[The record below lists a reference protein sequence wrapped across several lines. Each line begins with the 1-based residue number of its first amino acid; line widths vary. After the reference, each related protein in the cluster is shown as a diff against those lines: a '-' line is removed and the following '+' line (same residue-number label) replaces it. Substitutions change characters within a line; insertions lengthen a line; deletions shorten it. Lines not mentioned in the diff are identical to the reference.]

1 VFYLGYASDEVR
13 KIHLPLYDEIYVKVK
28 NRVGKILL
36 KYKKARGRNPRGIA
50 LEILDTGYQVIRD
63 KLLAYRVFGKAV
75 LGDEELRTYVST
87 VLGDEALKTLR
98 VVTYLPNRLR
108 NLWLTLRRE
117 IEYTPEQ
124 GEEINQSLRQVSRLL
139 SYVKRKRKILREAL
153 EIKKELSL
161 LPGLPGYPRVVIVGP
176 PNAGKSSLANKMSK
190 TKTKIAEY
198 PFTTKAI
205 EPGVS
210 ETIVKGLSV
219 TVLDTP
225 GLLSRPNEDRNII
238 EKRALA
244 AIKLPNTI
252 VIYVIDPFS
261 TIMSLEEQL
270 DLLGQVINLNP
281 NVVIV
286 INKTDIDKEKAMK
299 AKEEVEKRGYQSIL
313 ISALTGEGIDTLT
326 SILSTTISTM
336 LKEKGIIK

>member
-98 VVTYLPNRLR
+98 VATYLPNRLR

-117 IEYTPEQ
+117 IEYMPEQ

-139 SYVKRKRKILREAL
+139 SYVKRKRKILQEAL

-161 LPGLPGYPRVVIVGP
+161 LPRPTWLP
-176 PNAGKSSLANKMSK
+176 KSSDCWS
-190 TKTKIAEY
+190 
-198 PFTTKAI
+198 P
-205 EPGVS
+205 
-210 ETIVKGLSV
+210 
-219 TVLDTP
+219 
-225 GLLSRPNEDRNII
+225 
-238 EKRALA
+238 
-244 AIKLPNTI
+244 
-252 VIYVIDPFS
+252 
-261 TIMSLEEQL
+261 Q
-270 DLLGQVINLNP
+270 
-281 NVVIV
+281 
-286 INKTDIDKEKAMK
+286 
-299 AKEEVEKRGYQSIL
+299 RG
-313 ISALTGEGIDTLT
+313 
-326 SILSTTISTM
+326 
-336 LKEKGIIK
+336 